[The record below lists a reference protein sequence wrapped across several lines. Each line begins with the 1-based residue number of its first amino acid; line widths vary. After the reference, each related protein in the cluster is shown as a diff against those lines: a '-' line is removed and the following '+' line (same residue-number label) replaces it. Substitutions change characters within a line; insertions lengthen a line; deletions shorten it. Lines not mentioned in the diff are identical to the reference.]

1 MKTGVLRLP
10 SRFSFRPRPRTV
22 ITVVLLALVSFLWVY
37 PFLWMLSASLKE
49 PKEIFIAGLNL
60 IPLKLV
66 WENYT
71 RAWVTARFSTYMFNT
86 IFITVGTVAL
96 VVLRTSL
103 IGYVI
108 GRYSFIG
115 KRILVGLLLLTL
127 FVPQGYTIIPIVKLS
142 NELGLLNSLWGIV
155 FAMGGG
161 AYVAEVL
168 LFSGFFAKIPK
179 EMEEAAVLD
188 GASFIDIFAR
198 IMMPLAMPI
207 VATVVIMTF
216 ISSWNSFFLPLVF
229 TFSRPDLRTLS
240 VGMYAFVG
248 EHETD
253 WSGMAAAATISLVP
267 VITLF
272 FFMQRYFIQG
282 LAGAV
287 KE

>member
-1 MKTGVLRLP
+1 MKTGSLRLP
-10 SRFSFRPRPRTV
+10 VRVRPGTL
-22 ITVVLLALVSFLWVY
+22 ISVLLLAAFSVIWIY

-49 PKEIFIAGLNL
+49 PKEIFTAGLNL
-60 IPLKLV
+60 IPLKWV
-66 WENYT
+66 WENYL
-71 RAWVTARFSTYMFNT
+71 RAWDTARFSTYMFNT
-86 IFITVGTVAL
+86 IFITVGTVVL

-103 IGYVI
+103 VGYVI

-115 KRILVGLLLLTL
+115 KRVLVGLLLVTL
-127 FVPQGYTIIPIVKLS
+127 FVPNGYTIIPIVKLS

-168 LFSGFFAKIPK
+168 LFSGFFGKIPK

-188 GASFIDIFAR
+188 GASFVDIFAR
-198 IMMPLAMPI
+198 IMLPLAMPI

-216 ISSWNSFFLPLVF
+216 INSWNSFFLPLVF

>member
-1 MKTGVLRLP
+1 MKAGSLRLP
-10 SRFSFRPRPRTV
+10 VRVRPGTL
-22 ITVVLLALVSFLWVY
+22 ISVLLLAAISVIWIY

-49 PKEIFIAGLNL
+49 PKEIFTAGLNL
-60 IPLKLV
+60 IPLKWV
-66 WENYT
+66 WENYL
-71 RAWVTARFSTYMFNT
+71 RAWDTARFSTYMFNT
-86 IFITVGTVAL
+86 IFITVGTVVL

-103 IGYVI
+103 VGYVI

-115 KRILVGLLLLTL
+115 KRVLVGLLLVTL
-127 FVPQGYTIIPIVKLS
+127 FVPNGYTIIPIVKLS

-168 LFSGFFAKIPK
+168 LFSGFFGKIPK

-188 GASFIDIFAR
+188 GASFVDIFAR
-198 IMMPLAMPI
+198 IMLPLAMPI

-216 ISSWNSFFLPLVF
+216 INSWNSFFLPLVF